1 MYSTDF
7 VKMPQLS
14 TEGRNCVLQLNA
26 DGKSQKEIAEELGC
40 SKSGIFRILRKFEI
54 KDLNDTI

>member
-40 SKSGIFRILRKFEI
+40 SKTGILRILRKFE
-54 KDLNDTI
+54 L